1 MNILHQERTCIPDA
15 TLKISGLCRRPG
27 PIGYDC
33 GICMRC
39 ISQLGDANAGHDL
52 SMLQSLPKPFTER
65 DSLRRDSAYEGQ
77 CVQSLR
83 QLAFN
88 FSYRSPGMYRFSRPA
103 SPRVC
108 LRILLTKKV
117 ICAGESESV
126 LSEIPSIRPSSLRAL
141 KITYT

>member
-1 MNILHQERTCIPDA
+1 MLTHVVHGNDNVQFTAAAASLNQDLDVI
-15 TLKISGLCRRPG
+15 GLCRRPE
-27 PIGYDC
+27 PIGYDY
-33 GICMRC
+33 GV
-39 ISQLGDANAGHDL
+39 LTY
-52 SMLQSLPKPFTER
+52 SLPKPFTER

-88 FSYRSPGMYRFSRPA
+88 FSYRSPGMDRFSRPA